1 MMTNQE
7 VNFLE
12 EGPPNDFKGAT
23 LQIRDDSF
31 QAGKVNTGLTQNMN
45 VNDNA
50 GVINANNANI
60 TNQNV
65 ANEEKKSPTEGT
77 NLFYNIRV
85 T

>member
-31 QAGKVNTGLTQNMN
+31 HAGKVNTGQIQNMN
-45 VNDNA
+45 TNDNA
-50 GVINANNANI
+50 GAINANNVNI
-60 TNQNV
+60 NNQNV
-65 ANEEKKSPTEGT
+65 ANEEKKSPTEGMNVFT
-77 NLFYNIRV
+77 THV
-85 T
+85 